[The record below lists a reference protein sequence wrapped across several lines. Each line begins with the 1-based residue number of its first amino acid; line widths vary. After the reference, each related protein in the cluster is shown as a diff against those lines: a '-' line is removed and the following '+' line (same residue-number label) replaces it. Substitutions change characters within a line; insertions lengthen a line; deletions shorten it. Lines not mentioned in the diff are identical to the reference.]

1 MSANH
6 DSYFSNFVDLPPK
19 EQQRLLKLFKQ
30 LDTDNDG
37 KISAEDLAVAFKE
50 MGIPY
55 HPEGCIQVHTTYI
68 QYLILIV
75 CK

>member
-6 DSYFSNFVDLPPK
+6 DGLFTNFVDLPPK

-55 HPEGCIQVHTTYI
+55 HPEGCIQVHTIKI
-68 QYLILIV
+68 QYLVIIIMG
-75 CK
+75 